1 MFRIPGYVAALLV
14 PATVLAAS
22 LADISNRDAVN
33 GLKEALVRG
42 GQAAVARLGVENGFF
57 RNDRVKI
64 PLPPSLRRVEAV
76 MRSIGMDRHA
86 DELVLRMNRAAE
98 AAVPE
103 AKTLLA
109 DAVKKM
115 SVQDAKGILTG
126 GDDAATQYFKRTTSE
141 PLAKRFRPIVKKAME
156 KVKLAEKYDEIAASG
171 AKFGLVKEED
181 AQLEDYVTRKAL
193 DAGIARNVVKRR
205 AGHVRHLTHA
215 RVRQQRLAR
224 VVVVLVAYQAQLHDR
239 ELRGDRT
246 PQDAVIEDRERRGGR
261 ALLHRVDI
269 SSRNERT
276 NDRRHTGFRS
286 GGDQADKNLLEFIG
300 GRGQTVESLSNRLRA
315 ALQQSARLDRPSAV
329 DADHDVRDF
338 RRDCPHATW
347 PQHLGRLENS
357 ELPGITGPRDECAL
371 GLPLSEID
379 VLQRVSEQYKVPNN
393 VGRALFFL
401 KGIRCHVVLLW
412 TG

>member
-115 SVQDAKGILTG
+115 SVQDAKGILTR

-193 DAGIARNVVKRR
+193 DGLFVVIAEEEKK
-205 AGHVRHLTHA
+205 
-215 RVRQQRLAR
+215 VRQDPAG
-224 VVVVLVAYQAQLHDR
+224 AASAI
-239 ELRGDRT
+239 LRKVFG
-246 PQDAVIEDRERRGGR
+246 
-261 ALLHRVDI
+261 AL
-269 SSRNERT
+269 RN
-276 NDRRHTGFRS
+276 
-286 GGDQADKNLLEFIG
+286 
-300 GRGQTVESLSNRLRA
+300 
-315 ALQQSARLDRPSAV
+315 
-329 DADHDVRDF
+329 
-338 RRDCPHATW
+338 
-347 PQHLGRLENS
+347 
-357 ELPGITGPRDECAL
+357 
-371 GLPLSEID
+371 
-379 VLQRVSEQYKVPNN
+379 
-393 VGRALFFL
+393 
-401 KGIRCHVVLLW
+401 
-412 TG
+412 